1 MGFFGWVRHYFGWVG
16 VSGGVWGIL
25 FWVGRGEQ
33 RWVGW
38 ALFWVSGGGGHYFE
52 WVGRVE
58 VVALF
63 DNAL

>member
-1 MGFFGWVRHYFGWVG
+1 M
-16 VSGGVWGIL
+16 SGGVWGIL
-25 FWVGRGEQ
+25 ISVGRGEQ
-33 RWVGW
+33 GWVGW